1 MRRRL
6 RLLRVRFF
14 PLYLAL
20 SVNALLIGAYLWS
33 AGGAT
38 THVRIEAVDGLY
50 RVFVDGKMQVEAR
63 CEMYDSGPVILR
75 VSSQNPGALPKPNGL
90 DRLIVTDADS
100 GRVLTD
106 DNSSA
111 IARYQWTEMGT
122 QSSIVTVGDDSWR
135 NYIVDAYFKN
145 PVQASIMVHSADPT
159 NGMVYSFR
167 PFRHFDNGL
176 DYVMKGKTA
185 KCPATWASGNED
197 TAAGNVFAPGLE
209 MSKVETLKSMLAMVL
224 HPYPL
229 LLMALGV
236 MLVATAT
243 LYAVGAEQRL
253 RRLRPQW
260 LSFSAGHFVLLVAA
274 AALIVLVYISH
285 NINQGIPHVPDE
297 VSYAFQAK
305 VLASF
310 HFTAPIPT
318 PKEAFDFFYPSL
330 LVDSGERWASIY
342 PFGHPIMLAIGQLVG
357 AIWLI
362 PPVLG
367 ALSILLIY
375 SVGRRI
381 HGARVGVVAALLLTF
396 SPFFQ
401 MTASNLMSHNTAV
414 FYILACLALIGVTW
428 KRKSLAYG
436 LAGVCFGLLLNTR
449 PMTAVALVPPFA
461 LLFLSDFAL
470 GRGER
475 MAIIRRS
482 FAFAGGVMLMV
493 GALYLYNLATT
504 GSLNMGYGDNSAL
517 ETVVGFGEKNSV
529 ARGMQ
534 NEQAD
539 LASLLIV
546 LNGWPLFVGLAL
558 VLLPFMLGS
567 HSRFD
572 LFLLIAAV
580 FAIGIWTAYEGSGLM
595 HGPRYWYEAVPFLML
610 LAARGLV
617 LLQDRLAQL
626 ATSIVRN
633 ADATGPPVAI
643 AGLFSYGLLVVLLGM
658 SVHGWMFGK
667 HFETPRNDYA
677 PRTISELKGF
687 NGANDRLL
695 RKVDSMDLHNALV
708 LVKACSNWQCYGTV
722 FWKNAPAFDG
732 DVLYAR
738 DLPRLRNYGAL
749 ASYLDRQIYLAD
761 YGTATIVPYDP
772 FPLFVDSPGR

>member
-1 MRRRL
+1 
-6 RLLRVRFF
+6 
-14 PLYLAL
+14 
-20 SVNALLIGAYLWS
+20 
-33 AGGAT
+33 
-38 THVRIEAVDGLY
+38 
-50 RVFVDGKMQVEAR
+50 
-63 CEMYDSGPVILR
+63 
-75 VSSQNPGALPKPNGL
+75 
-90 DRLIVTDADS
+90 
-100 GRVLTD
+100 
-106 DNSSA
+106 
-111 IARYQWTEMGT
+111 
-122 QSSIVTVGDDSWR
+122 
-135 NYIVDAYFKN
+135 
-145 PVQASIMVHSADPT
+145 MV
-159 NGMVYSFR
+159 
-167 PFRHFDNGL
+167 
-176 DYVMKGKTA
+176 KGKTA
-185 KCPATWASGNED
+185 KCPATWASRNED
-197 TAAGNVFAPGLE
+197 TAVGNVLAPGLE
-209 MSKVETLKSMLAMVL
+209 MSKVETLKSMLAMSL

-229 LLMALGV
+229 LLIALGV

-243 LYAVGAEQRL
+243 LYVVGAEERL

-260 LSFSAGHFVLLVAA
+260 LSLSAGHFVLLVAA
-274 AALIVLVYISH
+274 AALIVLAYISH

-297 VSYAFQAK
+297 ASYVFQAK

-310 HFTAPIPT
+310 HFTAPIPA

-375 SVGRRI
+375 AVGRRI
-381 HGARVGVVAALLLTF
+381 HGTRVGVVAAVLLAF

-414 FYILACLALIGVTW
+414 FYVLACLALITVNW
-428 KRKSLAYG
+428 KRKPLAYG

-449 PMTAVALVPPFA
+449 PMTAVALAPPFA
-461 LLFLSDFAL
+461 LLFLSDFAV

-475 MAIIRRS
+475 IAIVRRS
-482 FAFAGGVMLMV
+482 FAFAGGVMLVV

-517 ETVVGFGEKNSV
+517 ETVIGSGEKNSV

-539 LASLLIV
+539 LASLIVV

-558 VLLPFMLGS
+558 VFLPFMLGS
-567 HSRFD
+567 RNRFD
-572 LFLLIAAV
+572 LFLLIATV
-580 FAIGIWTAYEGSGLM
+580 FAIGIWTAYEGSGKM

-626 ATSIVRN
+626 STSIVRN
-633 ADATGPPVAI
+633 ADAAGPPVAI
-643 AGLFSYGLLVVLLGM
+643 AGVFSYGLLVLLLGI
-658 SVHGWMFGK
+658 SVHGWMLGR

-687 NGANDRLL
+687 NGADDRLL
-695 RKVDSMDLHNALV
+695 EKSRRDGPAQCTGASQGMHQLAV
-708 LVKACSNWQCYGTV
+708 LRHRFLAERPGIRWRRCVRA
-722 FWKNAPAFDG
+722 
-732 DVLYAR
+732 

-749 ASYLDRQIYLAD
+749 AAYLDRQIYLAD
-761 YGTATIVPYDP
+761 YGAATIVPYDP
-772 FPLFVDSPGR
+772 FPVFLDSPGR